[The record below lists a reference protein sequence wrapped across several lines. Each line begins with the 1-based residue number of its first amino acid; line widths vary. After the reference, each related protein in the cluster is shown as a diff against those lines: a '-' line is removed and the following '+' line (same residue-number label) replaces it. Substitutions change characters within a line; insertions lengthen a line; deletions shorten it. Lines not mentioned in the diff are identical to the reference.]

1 MAETEDRRKR
11 TDLRTQTV
19 MNRQQTW
26 LTGIVLTVALILV
39 SCDRKTIYSHYEH
52 TQLSGWEKNDTLI
65 FNISPV
71 DEGGIYHE
79 EVGLRINDLYPF
91 MSLNLVIDH
100 LNLTQGTVKRDTL
113 NCSLI
118 ERDGRVKGKGVSF
131 YQYNF
136 HLNDLDLRAG
146 DSLSI
151 NIRHNMKREI
161 LPGIADVGIKLIKAG
176 TY

>member
-1 MAETEDRRKR
+1 
-11 TDLRTQTV
+11 
-19 MNRQQTW
+19 
-26 LTGIVLTVALILV
+26 
-39 SCDRKTIYSHYEH
+39 
-52 TQLSGWEKNDTLI
+52 
-65 FNISPV
+65 
-71 DEGGIYHE
+71 
-79 EVGLRINDLYPF
+79 
-91 MSLNLVIDH
+91 